1 MAKSGILG
9 YNTLLTFDKK
19 IPADDVEERKYKGVS
34 GPTLLNNTAY
44 NELIL
49 AQESTVCFQISEE
62 AKKKYNKYGK

>member
-1 MAKSGILG
+1 MARYGIKG
-9 YNTLLTFDKK
+9 YNVLLTGDTKNLEDKTK
-19 IPADDVEERKYKGVS
+19 EKEVS
-34 GPTLLNNTAY
+34 DLKFLNNTAY